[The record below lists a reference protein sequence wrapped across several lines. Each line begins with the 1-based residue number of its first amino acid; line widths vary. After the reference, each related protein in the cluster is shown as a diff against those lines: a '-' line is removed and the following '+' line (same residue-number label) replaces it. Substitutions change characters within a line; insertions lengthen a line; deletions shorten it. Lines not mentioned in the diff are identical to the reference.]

1 MHFVSDHAAVA
12 VVVSIICIVCA
23 SITLAFR
30 QYAQGLRGQPF
41 AVDAWF
47 LVAAL
52 VVSAG
57 LVGVT
62 IYGATHGGLGWPAKM
77 LLGPVGIKFQ
87 KIVYAGQMLWA
98 AAITLVRV
106 ALLIFYRRLFPLPNF
121 LLANSIMLGICAS
134 WWISNF
140 VATLLTYKWSAA
152 SQTSI
157 NYPAFLLSN
166 AVINMVLDI
175 ATLCLPLA
183 VIRTLHVSL
192 RKKFMVGGIFGIG
205 ILCIIASIVR
215 VHYFHKLAN
224 TTQKDRSY
232 SETTYYCFIWSVIEP
247 CISMIA
253 ACLPACAPLI
263 NKDTRGFSVLF
274 NSLISLFQSRGS
286 RADSPSPR
294 SSIMHDGQA
303 ENKTTSTH
311 TWRIYGG
318 LGSDLESNISKD
330 DQSSKTS
337 TRS

>member
-1 MHFVSDHAAVA
+1 
-12 VVVSIICIVCA
+12 
-23 SITLAFR
+23 
-30 QYAQGLRGQPF
+30 
-41 AVDAWF
+41 
-47 LVAAL
+47 
-52 VVSAG
+52 
-57 LVGVT
+57 
-62 IYGATHGGLGWPAKM
+62 
-77 LLGPVGIKFQ
+77 
-87 KIVYAGQMLWA
+87 MLWA

-232 SETTYYCFIWSVIEP
+232 SGK
-247 CISMIA
+247 
-253 ACLPACAPLI
+253 
-263 NKDTRGFSVLF
+263 KDSQFRTRKR
-274 NSLISLFQSRGS
+274 N
-286 RADSPSPR
+286 
-294 SSIMHDGQA
+294 
-303 ENKTTSTH
+303 
-311 TWRIYGG
+311 
-318 LGSDLESNISKD
+318 
-330 DQSSKTS
+330 
-337 TRS
+337 